1 MMDIFSRLFFWRDK
15 TYMQEEIQAALAR
28 GHKHGLLDSS
38 TREMMDNILAFR
50 NVLVREIMIP
60 RTEIVSVSADATIY
74 EITQEI
80 MLSRHTRI
88 PMYRGNIDNIV
99 GIMNIKDLLRFCS
112 NQNDNED
119 LLKYL
124 TKPYYIPETKN
135 AQFLLHEFRENK
147 KHLAIV
153 IDEYG
158 GTSGLVTIEDLLEEI
173 VGDIHDE
180 HEITTPD
187 NGISKLID
195 GSVMADGRT
204 EIEIIEE
211 CLQIT
216 LERGRYETLS
226 GLILNAIRRIP
237 ITGENFQI
245 EGLNIIIEN
254 ADERSIKKVKIKKMD
269 SNSLHEK

>member
-1 MMDIFSRLFFWRDK
+1 MDIFSRLFFWRDK